1 MKRLIQFI
9 AVLTLIFTSGAA
21 FAQSGDLFISEY
33 IEGSSSNK
41 AIELYNG
48 SDTELDLSNY
58 MMLRS
63 NNGAE
68 AWVSDTLR
76 LEGTL
81 AAGAVFVIAN
91 SSADQAILDV
101 ADTTHSMTFYNG
113 DDALGLFKLAESDTM
128 LIDMFGQLGNDPG
141 SGWDVGAQ
149 TVATREF
156 TLVRKPDFTSGN
168 PAPLASFGVDDYT
181 SEWMVYE
188 QNDFSFIGSH
198 TAGVEF
204 SIRELNRYRDLS
216 VLDESALAA
225 HPLVGEE
232 VELTVVI
239 TSNPKSSGNSTP
251 RDSNTDGEFDEISRI
266 HVFVTDTAAL
276 SRGREGMSMQIV
288 ESPNYEWLADREIG
302 DVLKITGSLGFFFST
317 AQFDLTE
324 EPEFLGSTFINF
336 PELLPLLD
344 PIEVTVDEL
353 NNFDGG
359 ELTINPAS
367 YVKYVGAYVRLT
379 NTVASNIGSDGRRVD
394 WAVNEN
400 GSRIYTYDL
409 SLRFRNDRTD
419 SGYLPGWNYRR
430 PSVEGDFVAPP
441 AGALV
446 NVNGFLIVNGG
457 NDPDGIYGDEA
468 PLSINP
474 FEDGGR
480 WLTDNNGDPFY
491 CVDGEFCE
499 PEGGTFEWI
508 NDFEILGLPP
518 VVSNVALSDSTIEA
532 NQTVTV
538 TANAEAAEGSLT
550 KVELIYTVAGTAD
563 TLAMANTAGTQYSAE
578 LPGFPDLTTVNF
590 RVEATDDN
598 GFVGKAPN
606 AGEYTFFVTN
616 TQITTIE
623 FVQKTDDGEEGDSP
637 LAGAGT
643 VPADI
648 TATVVTSAV
657 TDGFITIQ
665 DRAAMWSGIF
675 VATGGDA
682 DALLEGDIINIT
694 SFEVTENFGI
704 SNMNI
709 GSFTKVGTNTQ
720 MDTLAVTGILTQ
732 DITSNYEPY
741 EGVLVTF
748 SDVKITTNQADG
760 PGSDFGEFE
769 FGSRQGGDAAVDTL
783 MAGEGLRYDD
793 ASRRLNGSVNET
805 IKIGATLTSITGV
818 VNFSFGNAKL
828 VGGAPD
834 FFNGDNFTY
843 PDPRFTLDKPNDG
856 DAVEVTGDITVEWTS
871 TTDFDGNELT
881 YTWVLYSAADTTEVV
896 AVPSNNDGEDAL
908 LTLTFETV
916 DALLAGNGL
925 NVGESADF
933 VWNVLV
939 SDGNDTLAVASGY
952 DLATNTFTTTYNELT
967 LTRGLSTSN
976 ENEFGVPA
984 EFALK
989 QNYPNPFNPS
999 TTINFALPQTSRVT
1013 LTVFD
1018 MLGRKVATLLN
1029 GDQLPAANHAVKF
1042 DASALASGMYI
1053 YRIQAGSFVSTRK
1066 MMLIK

>member
-1 MKRLIQFI
+1 
-9 AVLTLIFTSGAA
+9 
-21 FAQSGDLFISEY
+21 
-33 IEGSSSNK
+33 
-41 AIELYNG
+41 
-48 SDTELDLSNY
+48 
-58 MMLRS
+58 
-63 NNGAE
+63 
-68 AWVSDTLR
+68 
-76 LEGTL
+76 
-81 AAGAVFVIAN
+81 
-91 SSADQAILDV
+91 
-101 ADTTHSMTFYNG
+101 MTFYNG
-113 DDALGLFKLAESDTM
+113 DDAIGLFKVSASDTV
-128 LIDMFGQLGNDPG
+128 LIDMFGRLGEDPG

-149 TVATREF
+149 AVGTKEF

-168 PAPLASFGVDDYT
+168 AAALASFGVDAYT

-188 QNDFSFIGSH
+188 QNNFTFIGSH

-216 VLDESALAA
+216 VLDENALTA
-225 HPLVGEE
+225 HPLAGEE

-251 RDSNTDGEFDEISRI
+251 RDNDDDGELDGISRI
-266 HVFVTDTAAL
+266 HVFVTDTAAI

-288 ESPNYEWLADREIG
+288 EVPNYEWLADREIG
-302 DVLKITGSLGFFFST
+302 DVLKIKGALTFFFST
-317 AQFDLTE
+317 AQFDLSE
-324 EPEFLGSTFINF
+324 EPEFLGSTYINF

-344 PIEVTVDEL
+344 PIDVTVDEL

-359 ELTINPAS
+359 ELTINAAS
-367 YVKYVGAYVRLT
+367 YVKYIGAYVRLT
-379 NTVASNIGSDGRRVD
+379 NTVASNIAFDGRRVD

-409 SLRFRNDRTD
+409 SLRFRNDRMD
-419 SGYLPGWNYRR
+419 SGYLPGWNFRR
-430 PSVEGDFVAPP
+430 PDVEGDFVAPP

-457 NDPDGIYGDEA
+457 NDPDGIYGNEA

-480 WLTDNNGDPFY
+480 WLTDDNGDPFY
-491 CVDGEFCE
+491 CINGEFCE

-508 NDFEILGLPP
+508 NDLEILGLPP

-532 NQTVTV
+532 NQTITV
-538 TANAEAAEGSLT
+538 TANAEAAEGTLA
-550 KVELIYTVAGTAD
+550 KVELIYTVAGEAD
-563 TLAMANTAGTQYSAE
+563 TLAMTNTAGTEYSVE
-578 LPGFPDLTTVNF
+578 MPGFPDLTTVSF
-590 RVEATDDN
+590 KIEATDDS
-598 GFVGKAPN
+598 GFVGSAPA
-606 AGEYTFFVTN
+606 AGEYSFFVTN

-623 FVQKTDDGEEGDSP
+623 FVQKSDDGEEGDSP
-637 LAGAGT
+637 LAGAGS

-682 DALLEGDIINIT
+682 DALVEGDMINIT
-694 SFEVTENFGI
+694 SFEITENFGI
-704 SNMNI
+704 STMNI
-709 GSFTKVGTNTQ
+709 GSFTKVGTNAE
-720 MDTLAVTGILTQ
+720 MDTLALTGVLTQ
-732 DITSNYEPY
+732 DVTANYEPY

-760 PGSDFGEFE
+760 TRDFGEFE
-769 FGSRQGGDAAVDTL
+769 FGSRQGGDVAVDTL
-783 MAGEGLRYDD
+783 EAGEGLRYDD
-793 ASRRLNGSVNET
+793 QSRRLNGTVNET
-805 IKIGATLTSITGV
+805 MKIGATMTSITGV

-828 VGGAPD
+828 IGGNPD
-834 FFNGDNFTY
+834 FFQGENFTY
-843 PDPRFTLDKPNDG
+843 PDPRFTLDKPDND
-856 DAVEVTGDITVEWTS
+856 ASIEVTGDLSVEWTS
-871 TTDFDGNELT
+871 TSDFDGNAIT
-881 YTWVLYSAADTTEVV
+881 YTWVLFNAADTTEVV
-896 AVPSNNDGEDAL
+896 AVPSNSEGEDAV
-908 LTLTFETV
+908 LTLTLETV
-916 DALLAGNGL
+916 DALLASADL
-925 NVGESADF
+925 EVGQSADF
-933 VWNVLV
+933 IWTVMVNA
-939 SDGNDTLAVASGY
+939 GGDTLAAADSY
-952 DLATNTFTTTYNELT
+952 DIESNTFVTTYNELT

-976 ENEFGVPA
+976 ENEFGIPS

-999 TTINFALPQTSRVT
+999 TNINFALPQSSKVT
-1013 LTVFD
+1013 LTVYD

-1029 GDQLPAANHAVKF
+1029 GSEMPAANHSVQF

-1053 YRIQAGSFVSTRK
+1053 YRIEAGSFVSTRK